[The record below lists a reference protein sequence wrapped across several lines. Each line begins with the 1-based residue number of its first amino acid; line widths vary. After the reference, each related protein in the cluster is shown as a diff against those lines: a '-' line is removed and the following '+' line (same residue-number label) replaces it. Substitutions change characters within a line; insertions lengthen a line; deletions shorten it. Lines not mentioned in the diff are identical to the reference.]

1 MMSLRRDDHPAL
13 LAAWGVIP
21 PTPIIDPDV
30 MRITL
35 EDILEHWE
43 WPTAWGWDFPVIA
56 MTAARLGEPE
66 IAIDALL
73 RDEVKNRFT
82 LVGHNPQMGSVLPIY
97 LPGNGALLAA
107 VSLLAMTGFPES
119 WSVRAEGFT
128 AWP

>member
-1 MMSLRRDDHPAL
+1 MSLRRDDHPAL

-21 PTPIIDPDV
+21 RTPIIDPDV